1 MFKAGLVL
9 LHQQRNEIINMNDKI
24 FKVNFSYKEATHK
37 PKVSVCIN
45 GNERYYQC
53 TDGGITQFGNTQK
66 EAFNNL
72 AKLR

>member
-1 MFKAGLVL
+1 
-9 LHQQRNEIINMNDKI
+9 MNDKI